1 MSGRRKKPTDQNA
14 AWFAPHVERQSL
26 ESAIELY
33 LDSCYRRQ
41 ERPHVGEFAMSLGL
55 ARPHVSQVL
64 KRVFGKPAREVF
76 RDGQLRRAE
85 TLLRDT
91 SMTVD
96 EIARAAGFGTQ
107 MTMYRVFRQR
117 LEMTP
122 RGLPETPYQMIVA
135 R

>member
-1 MSGRRKKPTDQNA
+1 MSGRRKRPTGQNA
-14 AWFAPHVERQSL
+14 VWFATHIERQSL
-26 ESAIELY
+26 ESSIELY

-55 ARPHVSQVL
+55 ARPHVSHVI
-64 KRVFGKPAREVF
+64 KRVFGRPAREVF
-76 RDGQLRRAE
+76 RDGQLKRAE

-107 MTMYRVFRQR
+107 MTMYRIFKQR
-117 LEMTP
+117 LGMTP
-122 RGLPETPYQMIVA
+122 GDYRKHLTK
-135 R
+135 